1 MKCEI
6 KRNIILVTILFM
18 VILILFDKFRKR
30 KVCITI
36 IVKFVNGID
45 SSVLMFN
52 FSDLSYE

>member
-6 KRNIILVTILFM
+6 KRSIILVTILFM
-18 VILILFDKFRKR
+18 VILILFDKFRKK

-36 IVKFVNGID
+36 IAKFVNGID

>member
-1 MKCEI
+1 MRCEI
-6 KRNIILVTILFM
+6 KSNKVVMTILFM
-18 VILILFDKFRKR
+18 VILILFDKFRK
-30 KVCITI
+30 KEVCVTI

>member
-1 MKCEI
+1 M
-6 KRNIILVTILFM
+6 TILFM
-18 VILILFDKFRKR
+18 VIFILFDKFRKK

-36 IVKFVNGID
+36 IVKFVTGID

>member
-1 MKCEI
+1 MRCEI
-6 KRNIILVTILFM
+6 KSNKVVMTILFM
-18 VILILFDKFRKR
+18 VILNLFDKFRK
-30 KVCITI
+30 KEVCVTI

>member
-18 VILILFDKFRKR
+18 VILILFDKFRK
-30 KVCITI
+30 KEVCITI

-52 FSDLSYE
+52 YSDLSYE